1 MANTAPSAD
10 WQSQVLQSQAD
21 RAAHMERLKKGPATL
36 RNAMLDTPL
45 VDAQGH
51 VGTVGDALK
60 FEQYLAIPNVATSDG
75 QSGTLPLVRALADK
89 REEIEARSSQ
99 FINALLHT
107 REGPTSTHR
116 SNLCT
121 AVLEFCGMLQL
132 AVQTGDAHD
141 AHSESYAVTDSSRY
155 QLALS
160 LENAIP
166 EIELALRHAKK
177 RINGLD
183 PLVGIRAPASR

>member
-1 MANTAPSAD
+1 MANTAPSID
-10 WQSQVLQSQAD
+10 WQRRVAQEQAD
-21 RAAHMERLKKGPATL
+21 RAARMERLRKGPATL

-45 VDAQGH
+45 GEAEGKVY
-51 VGTVGDALK
+51 TVGDALK
-60 FEQYLAIPNVATSDG
+60 FEQYLAIPNEATSDG
-75 QSGTLPLVRALADK
+75 KGIAFPLVQALADK
-89 REEIEARSSQ
+89 REEIGARSSQ

-116 SNLCT
+116 SNLCA

-141 AHSESYAVTDSSRY
+141 AHSESYAVTDSSCY

-166 EIELALRHAKK
+166 EIERALLHAKD
-177 RINGLD
+177 RINGLA
-183 PLVGIRAPASR
+183 PLVDKRAPASR